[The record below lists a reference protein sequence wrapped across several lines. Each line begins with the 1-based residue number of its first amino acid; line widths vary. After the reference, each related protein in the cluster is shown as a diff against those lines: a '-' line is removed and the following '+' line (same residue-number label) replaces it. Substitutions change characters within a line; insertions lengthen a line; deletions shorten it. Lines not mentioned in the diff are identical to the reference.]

1 MATELISV
9 ANFFVGRKKM
19 SKVKF
24 YSNPQRNSIA
34 KPERYVPHYQAQGIN
49 PAYMRGFPG
58 GPNAILPVNQPEVNQ
73 NDNPRTR
80 PDPMALPYATDGSY
94 ENDYDFYDDAHGND
108 FIPNVGN
115 VDNSWNYGAQM
126 QNNIVDD
133 IDIDVGEY
141 MSEER
146 TEESRAH
153 QEEVVPESESRLDA
167 SSKDD
172 YVLIFEDSIL
182 KVGDLGSMEPIIY
195 SLLDGTHDM
204 SVGKKVTVDDV
215 ILLKRVKIKFGLFF
229 ED

>member
-1 MATELISV
+1 
-9 ANFFVGRKKM
+9 M

-24 YSNPQRNSIA
+24 YSNPQRNSVA
-34 KPERYVPHYQAQGIN
+34 KPERYVPHYQVQGIN
-49 PAYMRGFPG
+49 PAYMRGVPG
-58 GPNAILPVNQPEVNQ
+58 GSNVALSNNQPVVNPS
-73 NDNPRTR
+73 DNPRTR

-115 VDNSWNYGAQM
+115 VDNSWNYDPKV

-133 IDIDVGEY
+133 IDIDVDESAY
-141 MSEER
+141 EER
-146 TEESRAH
+146 IEATHSH
-153 QEEVVPESESRLDA
+153 QEESLPETDLPLNA

-182 KVGDLGSMEPIIY
+182 KVGDLSSMEPIIH
-195 SLLDGTHDM
+195 SLLNGTHDL
-204 SVGKKVTVDDV
+204 SIGKKVTVDDV